1 MPCLSPHLQ
10 YLHVLLFGDRHILP
24 ILTALFYFKNVL
36 SESLARVAHDAYTDP
51 IFKELR
57 CLKFDAIYLSQLG
70 MFKYSNKLLPQTFDN
85 IFLRINTRK
94 GGEYKYLHVQLDCAN
109 FLQTIKPYYFTIL
122 LVQTFVEH
130 K

>member
-1 MPCLSPHLQ
+1 MNKYFGKLIFCMYCSIFTYTLLFPCLSLHLQ

-85 IFLRINTRK
+85 IFLRINTRR
-94 GGEYKYLHVQLDCAN
+94 
-109 FLQTIKPYYFTIL
+109 
-122 LVQTFVEH
+122 VENISTYMYN
-130 K
+130 